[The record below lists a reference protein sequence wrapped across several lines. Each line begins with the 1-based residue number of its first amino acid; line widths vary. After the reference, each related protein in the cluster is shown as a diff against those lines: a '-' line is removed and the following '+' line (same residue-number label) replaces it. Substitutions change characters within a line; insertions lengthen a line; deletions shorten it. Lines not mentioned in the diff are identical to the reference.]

1 MHCRML
7 SKVAKSH
14 RPIPSYTDPVPPST
28 NSYWPML
35 THILKQ
41 SLVIWSDLGMF
52 WGQSGVLAT
61 FDSIRQC
68 INAPN
73 FYIQL
78 IQGRFPFPFW
88 MTFWKSSKRREGAIS
103 DPKILVADLSTSRKK
118 RTTVFGNKGGAG
130 EGVTGRLEVFRKFIQ
145 NGTVKRPL
153 IPLHTRTNK
162 RTCESTTKVC

>member
-1 MHCRML
+1 
-7 SKVAKSH
+7 
-14 RPIPSYTDPVPPST
+14 
-28 NSYWPML
+28 
-35 THILKQ
+35 
-41 SLVIWSDLGMF
+41 
-52 WGQSGVLAT
+52 
-61 FDSIRQC
+61 
-68 INAPN
+68 
-73 FYIQL
+73 
-78 IQGRFPFPFW
+78 

-162 RTCESTTKVC
+162 RTCESRTKVC